1 MHIEDIFYLM
11 AVAGIIGG
19 LYICFRPNPRKQSQ
33 KDPPPPPP
41 EPEVIEAETSLTI
54 DETEDGQDPS
64 DSAPLSETEAK
75 MIDADDDLK
84 TVIKKNRKELLE
96 LSYTLAERP
105 PRKRKAKKPEEGTDR
120 KGEEAEGA
128 KPAETPAPPAEERKE
143 DAVSVAEENG
153 RTYFTAPDCGSPEPE
168 FYHRH

>member
-41 EPEVIEAETSLTI
+41 EPEVIEAETTHTI

-75 MIDADDDLK
+75 MIDGDDDLK
-84 TVIKKNRKELLE
+84 TVIKKNRKEN
-96 LSYTLAERP
+96 
-105 PRKRKAKKPEEGTDR
+105 KD
-120 KGEEAEGA
+120 
-128 KPAETPAPPAEERKE
+128 
-143 DAVSVAEENG
+143 
-153 RTYFTAPDCGSPEPE
+153 
-168 FYHRH
+168 